1 MGFKEFFKIYSDIMQ
16 NDLCILKKYLMIY
29 WEHITQWIQRSS
41 FERAKQNNNKC
52 LIELKR
58 FTSILEQQ
66 K

>member
-1 MGFKEFFKIYSDIMQ
+1 MQ

-29 WEHITQWIQRSS
+29 WEHITQWIRRSS
-41 FERAKQNNNKC
+41 FERKQNNNKC